1 MDDGIIGLLGG
12 APPPLKIVD
21 VGAMDIG
28 APPYARLL
36 DLAGATVIG
45 FEPNPEECDKL
56 NAKGLASHRY
66 VPHFVGDGRARTF
79 HWCSWAA
86 TSSLYPPNR
95 PLLERFSDLPELVV
109 VKETSEVATTRLDD
123 IEACKGADYVK
134 IDVQGATLDVL
145 RGGPETIG
153 NALVVQCEVEFVQ
166 LYEGEPLFAEI
177 DQEMRK
183 LGFLLH
189 QFAPMATRTFA
200 PLKRKPGAPSHGQV
214 LWSDA
219 IYARSFLE
227 LGKLSATELLK
238 LAIILERQ
246 YQSRDFALLALQ
258 YHDEKTGGSLWDSY
272 STLLTGKIK
281 DKPPLL

>member
-1 MDDGIIGLLGG
+1 
-12 APPPLKIVD
+12 
-21 VGAMDIG
+21 
-28 APPYARLL
+28 
-36 DLAGATVIG
+36 
-45 FEPNPEECDKL
+45 
-56 NAKGLASHRY
+56 
-66 VPHFVGDGRARTF
+66 VGDGRSRTF

-95 PLLERFSDLPELVV
+95 KLLERFTDLPELVE
-109 VKETSEVATTRLDD
+109 VKETSPVTTTRLDD
-123 IEACKGADYVK
+123 IEACKGADFVK

-145 RGGPETIG
+145 QGGPETIK

-166 LYEGEPLFAEI
+166 LYEGEPLFSEI
-177 DQEMRK
+177 DREMRK

-189 QFAPMATRTFA
+189 QFSAMSTRTFA
-200 PLKRKPGAPSHGQV
+200 PLKRKPGAPSYGQV

-227 LGKLSATELLK
+227 LGQLGPDELLK

-246 YQSRDFALLALQ
+246 YQSRDFALLVLQ
-258 YHDEKTGGSLWDSY
+258 YHDQKTGGSLWDAY
-272 STLLTGKIK
+272 STLLTGKVK